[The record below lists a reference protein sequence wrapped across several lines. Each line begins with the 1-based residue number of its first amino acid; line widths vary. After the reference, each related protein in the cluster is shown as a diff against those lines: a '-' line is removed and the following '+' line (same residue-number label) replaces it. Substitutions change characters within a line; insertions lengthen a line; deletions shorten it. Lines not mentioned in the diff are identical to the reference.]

1 MGAAFGSISDG
12 SSTKQK
18 LSPYCQGG
26 IMLLRFPLGFDA
38 IHMACLAKEV
48 AEPLSDALI
57 KDRVDGLAV
66 LISSRQVSS
75 L

>member
-1 MGAAFGSISDG
+1 
-12 SSTKQK
+12 
-18 LSPYCQGG
+18 
-26 IMLLRFPLGFDA
+26 MLLRFPLGFDA